1 MATITANLNGGDLI
15 TPDNELTYKIY
26 GSSDNY
32 ASPIA
37 TVGSAN
43 TDANVSVNAGVVTIE
58 NVDLGTENVFKMSSV
73 DEAGNESELSDAI
86 SRVNIFT
93 NEVLGLSLGYVGYGA
108 NIEVD
113 LRRSSNDDVQTFT
126 PAEII
131 DGTLITFC
139 GSGSGFVTAWR
150 DITNNISLVQ
160 TDTDAQPR
168 LVNSGVLETNY
179 GKPAL
184 YFDGVDDFLE
194 ENTFTLAQPFTAIAV
209 QRIEGGGLFGS
220 QGNDSDINVF
230 SGGTEQL
237 VGRAGSALV
246 STNNQIG
253 LNENRIVSIIANGA
267 SSKLRFDA
275 VENQTGDAGS
285 GGLNGIFIGKAERN
299 GTRFLT
305 GYISEFRL
313 FSVDESTNILNIEKT
328 IAKFWYD
335 LPASANIFLHGGQ
348 SNAEGRYSTDGSD
361 GTGTPSYLTNNIV
374 DGVKVYNGNVITDLD
389 LSITSAFDI
398 IEDVIRTG
406 GSGRSV
412 GDTPPGR
419 SFENWAFAD
428 VAFKEINDSIGN
440 VIVLGLSKGGTS
452 LTSDWINNGGLLSE
466 LEDKYNKLI
475 SKFNA
480 FQVPYNVRGM
490 IWHQGERDGVTG
502 QQAQYQ
508 ASWTTFIS
516 RIRTLTGNANFP
528 IFYGTIS
535 EDSEGGAYNTV
546 VKAAQLDTA
555 AGDANLYCRDNTD
568 LTLFD
573 TAHFDAA
580 SQLTFG
586 QWTRQN
592 YIDNY

>member
-1 MATITANLNGGDLI
+1 MSDWGKGVINDIGWGQGANNDIGWGS
-15 TPDNELTYKIY
+15 IY
-26 GSSDNY
+26 DKS
-32 ASPIA
+32 
-37 TVGSAN
+37 
-43 TDANVSVNAGVVTIE
+43 NAGET
-58 NVDLGTENVFKMSSV
+58 L
-73 DEAGNESELSDAI
+73 LSGGG
-86 SRVNIFT
+86 VNIFT
-93 NEVLGLSLGYVGYGA
+93 SEVLGLSLGDVGYGA

-150 DITNNISLVQ
+150 DITNNIALVQ
-160 TDTDAQPR
+160 TDPDAQPR
-168 LVNSGVLETNY
+168 LVNSGVLETNF

-184 YFDGVDDFLE
+184 YFDGTDDFLQE
-194 ENTFTLAQPFTAIAV
+194 DSFTLAQPFTAIAV
-209 QRIEGGGLFGS
+209 QRIEIGGLFGS
-220 QGNDSDINVF
+220 QGNDSDMNVF
-230 SGGTEQL
+230 AGGTEQL

-246 STNNQIG
+246 STNNQID
-253 LNENRIVSIIANGA
+253 LDENRIVSIQANGA
-267 SSKLRFDA
+267 SSRLRFDA
-275 VENQTGDAGS
+275 VQNQTGDTGS
-285 GGLNGIFIGKAERN
+285 GGINGIFLGKAERF

-328 IAKFWYD
+328 IATFWYG
-335 LPASANIFLHGGQ
+335 LPTSANIFLHGGQ

-389 LSITSAFDI
+389 LRLASAFNAD
-398 IEDVIRTG
+398 DNRIRTG
-406 GSGRSV
+406 GSGRSF

-440 VIVLGLSKGGTS
+440 VIVLGLSRGGTS
-452 LTSDWINNGGLLSE
+452 LTSDWINSGGLLE
-466 LEDKYNKLI
+466 GLENKYNKLI

-490 IWHQGERDGVTG
+490 IWHQGERDGVAG

>member
-1 MATITANLNGGDLI
+1 MSDWGKGVINNIGWGQGANNDIGWGS
-15 TPDNELTYKIY
+15 IY
-26 GSSDNY
+26 DKS
-32 ASPIA
+32 
-37 TVGSAN
+37 
-43 TDANVSVNAGVVTIE
+43 NAGET
-58 NVDLGTENVFKMSSV
+58 LLS
-73 DEAGNESELSDAI
+73 AGI
-86 SRVNIFT
+86 VNIFT
-93 NEVLGLSLGYVGYGA
+93 NEVLGLSLGDVGYGA

-160 TDTDAQPR
+160 TDPDAQPR
-168 LVNSGVLETNY
+168 LVNSGVLETNF

-184 YFDGVDDFLE
+184 YFDGTDDFLQE
-194 ENTFTLAQPFTAIAV
+194 DSFSLAQPFTAIAV
-209 QRIEGGGLFGS
+209 QRIEAGGLFGS
-220 QGNDSDINVF
+220 QGNDSDMNVF
-230 SGGTEQL
+230 SGGTNQF
-237 VGRAGSALV
+237 VARAGSGLV
-246 STNNQIG
+246 STNNQSG
-253 LNENRIVSIIANGA
+253 LNENRIVSIQANGA

-275 VENQTGDAGS
+275 VQNQTGDTGS
-285 GGLNGIFIGKAERN
+285 GGLNGIFIGKAKRG

-328 IAKFWYD
+328 IAKFWYN
-335 LPASANIFLHGGQ
+335 LPTNANIFLHGGQ

-389 LSITSAFDI
+389 LSKTSAFNNPY
-398 IEDVIRTG
+398 EVIRTG
-406 GSGRSV
+406 GSGRSF

-440 VIVLGLSKGGTS
+440 VIVLGISKGGTS
-452 LTSDWINNGGLLSE
+452 LTSDWINSGGLLE
-466 LEDKYNKLI
+466 VLENRYNKLI

-508 ASWTTFIS
+508 AGWTTFIS

-535 EDSEGGAYNTV
+535 EDSERGAYNTV

>member
-1 MATITANLNGGDLI
+1 MRLGFGLGLQYSRLSGG
-15 TPDNELTYKIY
+15 
-26 GSSDNY
+26 G
-32 ASPIA
+32 
-37 TVGSAN
+37 
-43 TDANVSVNAGVVTIE
+43 SVN
-58 NVDLGTENVFKMSSV
+58 F
-73 DEAGNESELSDAI
+73 
-86 SRVNIFT
+86 FT
-93 NEVLGLSLGYVGYGA
+93 NEVLGLSLGDVGYGA

-126 PAEII
+126 PSEII

-139 GSGSGFVTAWR
+139 GSGSGFVTAWS
-150 DITNNISLVQ
+150 DITNNIALVQ
-160 TDTDAQPR
+160 TDPDAQPR
-168 LVNSGVLETNY
+168 LVNRGVLETNF

-184 YFDGVDDFLE
+184 YFDGTDDFLQE
-194 ENTFTLAQPFTAIAV
+194 DSFSLAQPFTAIAV
-209 QRIEGGGLFGS
+209 QRIEAGGLFGS
-220 QGNDSDINVF
+220 QGNDSDMNVF
-230 SGGTEQL
+230 SGNNQF
-237 VGRAGSALV
+237 VARAGSGLV
-246 STNNQIG
+246 STNNQSG
-253 LNENRIVSIIANGA
+253 LDENRIVSIQANGA

-275 VENQTGDAGS
+275 VQNQTGDTGS
-285 GGLNGIFIGKAERN
+285 GGLNGIFIGKAERG

-328 IAKFWYD
+328 IAKFWYN
-335 LPASANIFLHGGQ
+335 LPTNANIFLHGGQ

-361 GTGTPSYLTNNIV
+361 GTGTPSYLINNIV

-389 LSITSAFDI
+389 LRLASAYNASD
-398 IEDVIRTG
+398 ERIRTG
-406 GSGRSV
+406 GSGRSF
-412 GDTPPGR
+412 GDTQPGR
-419 SFENWAFAD
+419 SFQKWSFAD

-440 VIVLGLSKGGTS
+440 VIVLGISKGGTS
-452 LTSDWINNGGLLSE
+452 LTSDWINSGGLLKI
-466 LEDKYNKLI
+466 LENKYNELI

-480 FQVPYNVRGM
+480 FEVPYNVRGM

-508 ASWTTFIS
+508 AGWTTFIS
-516 RIRTLTGNANFP
+516 RIRTLTGNSNFP